1 MGTQRAEQSFVRG
14 LEKGL
19 PRRPRG
25 TGNGSWS
32 ERAGD

>member
-19 PRRPRG
+19 PRRQRG